1 MIRRC
6 STTTGAFLG
15 SGYAIL
21 DCSPDPDQT
30 DPFLELTH
38 AIQWVDPDS
47 NGDLSSCFIH
57 AYWKDMPT
65 YCKYCHDLGHSAVD
79 CKEAPSNKRKCFYC
93 YKAGH
98 IRSQCPEKVA
108 LGKRRKGDTSASIS
122 TVPTQYASTIP
133 SSPSDSVLNTTA
145 KESSSTELSPQGS
158 PSLCENDPMET
169 EAAPPNLQMN
179 SSIVSSTTSELDSAT
194 HRSKYATP
202 NTEIS
207 TAISTSTA
215 IDAESVAVS
224 QEPAMSDDTSSTT
237 EAMDTIS
244 PAEDATLSSTANG
257 DNTFSLSSTDKST
270 DKPSDKSSAT
280 TAVRKSSRVPKTR
293 TLMNL

>member
-1 MIRRC
+1 
-6 STTTGAFLG
+6 
-15 SGYAIL
+15 
-21 DCSPDPDQT
+21 
-30 DPFLELTH
+30 
-38 AIQWVDPDS
+38 
-47 NGDLSSCFIH
+47 
-57 AYWKDMPT
+57 
-65 YCKYCHDLGHSAVD
+65 
-79 CKEAPSNKRKCFYC
+79 
-93 YKAGH
+93 
-98 IRSQCPEKVA
+98 
-108 LGKRRKGDTSASIS
+108 
-122 TVPTQYASTIP
+122 
-133 SSPSDSVLNTTA
+133 
-145 KESSSTELSPQGS
+145 
-158 PSLCENDPMET
+158 
-169 EAAPPNLQMN
+169 MN